1 MSVKTDV
8 MAERNGKEL
17 GERGI
22 QGRKRHG
29 HGTVSVPWALNID
42 DFQLMIAD
50 SGRSAIGKGQL
61 ALGTPREDRF
71 ENKKITP
78 LGGLRVIDTKGRLE
92 EQS

>member
-1 MSVKTDV
+1 
-8 MAERNGKEL
+8 
-17 GERGI
+17 
-22 QGRKRHG
+22 
-29 HGTVSVPWALNID
+29 
-42 DFQLMIAD
+42 LMIAD

-61 ALGTPREDRF
+61 ALGTSREDRF